1 MNESLAKLS
10 DEADETLERLQA
22 LAVSTREQY
31 AFAAEVVRDV
41 ATTLAEIEAERTKI
55 TKPQYDAWR
64 ATNDLFARV
73 RKRYEEADGIL
84 RTKMEAFLSAEN
96 ARENAVL
103 AEVAAG
109 NVTALAA
116 LGEAAPVVD
125 GISTRSRTTYEVV
138 DEAIIPDEYWV
149 LDTKAI
155 GAAVKAGKK
164 IPGVKTIKSAAI
176 AVEKRK

>member
-10 DEADETLERLQA
+10 DEADEVLERLQTVP
-22 LAVSTREQY
+22 VSTRDEY
-31 AFAAEVVRDV
+31 AFAAELVRDV
-41 ATTLAEIEAERTKI
+41 ATTLAEIESERVKI

-73 RKRYEEADGIL
+73 RKRYEEADAIL
-84 RTKMEAFLSAEN
+84 RTKMEAYLAAEA
-96 ARENAVL
+96 AREVAL
-103 AEVAAG
+103 LQEVAAG

-116 LGEAAPVVD
+116 LGDAAPVAD
-125 GISTRSRTTYEVV
+125 GVSTRTRLGWEVV

-149 LDTKAI
+149 LDKKAI

-164 IPGVKTIKSAAI
+164 IPGVKTTKSPAI